1 MYTQR
6 HSRAN
11 TYQYSHAATIWNLA
25 AIIEI
30 LQRIQICHPNSSTV
44 LTFPIDL
51 LILLFMHV
59 LCAYKCVLS
68 INKSQMLQI
77 SCCLLPNN
85 LLKYNC
91 NWKMS
96 HGTNCYL
103 IFGSCLS
110 FTVLPMLVH
119 DRFHPGSSL
128 NFTCKFPDSCRS
140 WCLSLEMGGHVL
152 TEPRPPFWP
161 HSSPWE
167 AWHMLSLVI
176 IWPELSW
183 ED

>member
-44 LTFPIDL
+44 LTYFL
-51 LILLFMHV
+51 LHFYTLTDLFMHV

-128 NFTCKFPDSCRS
+128 NFTCKFPDSCILEDVLV
-140 WCLSLEMGGHVL
+140 CLHLGPFGSFPSMWVFL
-152 TEPRPPFWP
+152 TF
-161 HSSPWE
+161 S
-167 AWHMLSLVI
+167 
-176 IWPELSW
+176 
-183 ED
+183 